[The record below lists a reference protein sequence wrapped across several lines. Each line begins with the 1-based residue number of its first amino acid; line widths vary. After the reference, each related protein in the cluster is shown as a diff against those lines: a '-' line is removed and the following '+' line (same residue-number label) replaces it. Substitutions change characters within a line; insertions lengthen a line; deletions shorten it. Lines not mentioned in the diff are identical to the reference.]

1 MRMNCVTAVVAAGL
15 LTCSG
20 YAESTS
26 VPDDVVSR
34 LEAKIAEL
42 RSELDQVKAETQQD
56 WITEARAEE
65 IRTLVHDVLA
75 DADTRASLLQSGATA
90 GYDGGFFIRSGDGKY
105 LLKLNGQLQVR
116 YIWNNRDGGGSSI
129 DEDQFGFQV
138 RRAKL
143 QGKGHI
149 GDPKIGYT
157 FSLAGDRDESGKDD
171 DGDPEDFGGVI
182 VEDYYLNYTF
192 DNGWMVQA
200 GRWKQ
205 PFARENIMSSSR
217 QMAVERGLVLEMF
230 NVDRSEGIMA
240 QYKGDNIQF
249 AASFNDGIDA
259 QGSDF
264 DTGNNM
270 VDYGITARFDYMAM
284 GEWDQMKDY
293 ASWSGEPQA
302 LFLGAAVHYQLGESD
317 TPRLDDTSVLLLTG
331 DVLYEN
337 DGLSLSGAVYYSD
350 IDLDVMDFQHWGAQ
364 AQIAYNID
372 DEFEPFF
379 RYEFIALDDAV
390 PGLVDDEIN
399 LITLG
404 LNWYQKKHNAKFTV
418 DVVFVLDHIDDDAAS
433 YTMLDPSTGLGLLDD
448 TGDEDGQFA
457 FRAQYQLAF

>member
-1 MRMNCVTAVVAAGL
+1 MNRNSLICAAISMIGVL
-15 LTCSG
+15 AGSAW
-20 YAESTS
+20 AESAANKE
-26 VPDDVVSR
+26 DVISR
-34 LEAKIAEL
+34 LEAEVSDL
-42 RSELDQVKAETQQD
+42 RSELDQVKAQQNQQ
-56 WITEARAEE
+56 WITEARADE
-65 IRTLVHDVLA
+65 IRSLVHDVLA
-75 DADTRASLLQSGATA
+75 DADTRASLLQSGATS
-90 GYDGGFFIRSGDGKY
+90 GYDGGFFIRSSDGKF
-105 LLKLNGQLQVR
+105 LLKLGGHLQVR
-116 YIWNNRDGGGSSI
+116 YIWNNRDGGDSDI

-143 QGKGHI
+143 KGKGHI
-149 GDPKIGYT
+149 GDPKIGYE
-157 FSLAGDRDESGKDD
+157 FSLGGDRDEAGSDE

-182 VEDYYLNYTF
+182 MDDYVLNYSF

-205 PFARENIMSSSR
+205 PFAREDIMSSAR
-217 QMAVERGLVLEMF
+217 QMAVERALVLEMF
-230 NVDRSEGIMA
+230 NVDRSEGVMV
-240 QYKGDNIQF
+240 QYKGDQLIF

-302 LFLGAAVHYQLGESD
+302 LFLGAAVHYQEGESD
-317 TPRLDDTSVLLLTG
+317 TDGLDGTNLLLLTG

-337 DGLSLSGAVYYSD
+337 DGLSLAGAVYYSD
-350 IDLDVMDFQHWGAQ
+350 IDMDVMDFQHWGAQ

-379 RYEFIALDDAV
+379 RYEFISLDDET

-399 LITLG
+399 LITVG
-404 LNWYQKKHNAKFTV
+404 LNWYQKKHNAKFTA
-418 DVVFVLDHIDDDAAS
+418 DVVFVLDHIDDDASA
-433 YTMLDPSTGLGLLDD
+433 
-448 TGDEDGQFA
+448 
-457 FRAQYQLAF
+457 